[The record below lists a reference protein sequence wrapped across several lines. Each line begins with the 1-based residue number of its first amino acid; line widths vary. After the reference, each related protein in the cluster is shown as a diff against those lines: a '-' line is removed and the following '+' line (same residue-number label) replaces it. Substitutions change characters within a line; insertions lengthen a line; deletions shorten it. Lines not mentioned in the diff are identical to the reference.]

1 MNGSEEYDLPEE
13 FAATN
18 STNTSCCNNCNCKV
32 PSAREIWENDRRL
45 LRVIAAIVV
54 LLNIPYGRYILYPFM
69 IFSTWIHESC
79 HGMAAFLV
87 GGKVEWLNIYENGS
101 GLAYTMLPAD
111 SYLRF
116 RRVVVSSAG
125 YTGTAILG
133 GIFLMFRRTRLGP
146 RIGLC
151 GLGLLLLLSCAC
163 LVRNAFGLA
172 VLITMGLVFLICG
185 WRLSSFWAGELF
197 ALIAA
202 SISMNAITSIDVLFG
217 TTSQTI
223 GGEVRSSD
231 AVSVAEQLF
240 LPYWVWASLWFL
252 LALFMTALGLVCVV
266 ENGGGNSSQEEDAML
281 FPATDDGARMTTS
294 SSGFIQSRSN
304 SNAVEII

>member
-1 MNGSEEYDLPEE
+1 MNGSEEYDLPDEQ
-13 FAATN
+13 FAAESNN
-18 STNTSCCNNCNCKV
+18 SSFCSNNCCKCQCKF
-32 PSAREIWENDRRL
+32 PSAREVWENDRRL
-45 LRVIAAIVV
+45 LRAIAAIVL

-79 HGMAAFLV
+79 HGMAALLV

-101 GLAYTMLPAD
+101 GLAYTMIPAD
-111 SYLRF
+111 SYLTF
-116 RRVVVSSAG
+116 RRVVVASAG

-151 GLGLLLLLSCAC
+151 GLGISLLLSCAC
-163 LVRNAFGLA
+163 LVRNAFGLT
-172 VLITMGLVFLICG
+172 VLVIMGLVFLICG
-185 WRLSSFWAGELF
+185 WRLSFFWVGELY

-202 SISMNAITSIDVLFG
+202 STSMNAITSINVLFG

-231 AVSVAEQLF
+231 AVSVAEQLL

-252 LALFMTALGLVCVV
+252 LALFMTTLGLICVV
-266 ENGGGNSSQEEDAML
+266 EPSGSRSERSSQEDAVL
-281 FPATDDGARMTTS
+281 FPATGSSTTTTS
-294 SSGFIQSRSN
+294 ANARW
-304 SNAVEII
+304 SNAIEII